1 MTRRIHLRADA
12 GPATAPLY
20 LLGVK
25 PDLRVT
31 CDRNVRWYFSRSP
44 ASRPSTLRER
54 PRRIGSA
61 WLAQSYRR
69 IVPFSVRIE
78 TPGHLSRG
86 LCLLPMQMR
95 VACSS
100 ARVKKK
106 RDRQSGDT
114 SGDLALPDKGR
125 GLGGWVC
132 PLSSCPHL
140 KADRPVSSF
149 AWWHPVR

>member
-1 MTRRIHLRADA
+1 MYRMTRRIHLRADA

-61 WLAQSYRR
+61 WLAQEEESYRR

-100 ARVKKK
+100 ARVKKSETANRGTPLAISHFQT
-106 RDRQSGDT
+106 RDGAWGDG
-114 SGDLALPDKGR
+114 SAPYPVALI
-125 GLGGWVC
+125 
-132 PLSSCPHL
+132 
-140 KADRPVSSF
+140 
-149 AWWHPVR
+149 